1 MIKPTKRK
9 VKKVAKRKNPGT
21 DGYYPFLFF
30 LPKDNDQ
37 LGTKKVSKD
46 TWIVDIARFDYGF
59 LDVRW
64 MDNKQLGDLV
74 LTPEVDITI
83 KTHVFYSEKEAME
96 FIRNW
101 WRK

>member
-1 MIKPTKRK
+1 MISKTKKK
-9 VKKVAKRKNPGT
+9 VKTKLKRKNPGL

-30 LPKDNDQ
+30 LPKDNEH

-59 LDVRW
+59 LDVKW

-74 LTPEVDITI
+74 LTPEVDITAE
-83 KTHVFYSEKEAME
+83 THVFYSEKEAIK

-101 WRK
+101 WKK